1 MYSCYS
7 FREQRTTGGGD
18 TPISAPLATASA
30 TTITVSRQRG
40 GDSDEPTTGT
50 TITTTTTTRTI
61 EPEEETPMV
70 TGDDDEVAADDP
82 EPEVIEVSYLLGLYT
97 SLTSS
102 RGILLRRYLEKGGGG
117 GERMLFLSVFRVLPL
132 IFSLQLA

>member
-82 EPEVIEVSYLLGLYT
+82 EPEVIEVSYMYLLGLYT

-102 RGILLRRYLEKGGGG
+102 RGILLRRYLEKGGG
-117 GERMLFLSVFRVLPL
+117 ERENVILVCL
-132 IFSLQLA
+132 